1 MRDFTTKIIF
11 QALLNCFYYVGA
23 FSETVGYGNRVTK
36 FLDKATNSKEVGHGR
51 ELLLKSE
58 PTGNSAV
65 RLSRFAS
72 RLHSERSSIVVAEF
86 SHVTVKN
93 PANTILIEDLCM
105 QVKIFIGLTA
115 QAPLY
120 SCFFFVFIFGPHAYR
135 QDIQRTRRPHIRTI
149 RLWKV
154 FHITCR
160 WSSMAGC
167 CRLRED
173 TAARGT
179 RWRVL
184 PSTA

>member
-36 FLDKATNSKEVGHGR
+36 FLDKATNSKEVSHGR

-72 RLHSERSSIVVAEF
+72 RLHSEHSSIVVAEF

-93 PANTILIEDLCM
+93 PTNTILIEDLCM

-115 QAPLY
+115 QAPLH
-120 SCFFFVFIFGPHAYR
+120 SCFFFCFYLWAL
-135 QDIQRTRRPHIRTI
+135 
-149 RLWKV
+149 RL
-154 FHITCR
+154 
-160 WSSMAGC
+160 SSRYTADRASSYPDHQAVESLPYYVSLVVYG
-167 CRLRED
+167 RLLP
-173 TAARGT
+173 AA
-179 RWRVL
+179 
-184 PSTA
+184 